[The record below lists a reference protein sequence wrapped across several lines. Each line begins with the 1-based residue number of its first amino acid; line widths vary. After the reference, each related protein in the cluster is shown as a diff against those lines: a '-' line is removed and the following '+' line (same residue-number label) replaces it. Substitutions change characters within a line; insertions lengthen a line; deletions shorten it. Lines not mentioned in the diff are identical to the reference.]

1 MVLFRLTVKDLN
13 ELDELE
19 NVELRRFLAENNQ
32 TNLLE
37 NHSVALAEWINDRKL
52 VFQGPSLD
60 FVRIFPYDL
69 GNGVIL
75 YRKARFSLPGYL
87 VWWGCWL

>member
-1 MVLFRLTVKDLN
+1 MKDLQ
-13 ELDELE
+13 ELDDLE

-32 TNLLE
+32 QNLLE
-37 NHSVALAEWINDRKL
+37 NHAVALAEWVNDRKL

-75 YRKARFSLPGYL
+75 
-87 VWWGCWL
+87 